1 MKWSTIIKTHNIR
14 VYDKNGDFSESL
26 FFLDENGLL
35 NVKSHTYT
43 GVHESFNVNHM
54 FLFNKHIDSMIK
66 ENFTIEILPKESGI
80 KNIVNGWLIYQE
92 NNDFVI
98 DDECGNKYYYSTYN
112 DAVQAA
118 KTMEV

>member
-35 NVKSHTYT
+35 NVKSPTYT

-54 FLFNKHIDSMIK
+54 FLFNKHIDTMIK
-66 ENFTIEILPKESGI
+66 ENFAIEILPKKSGI
-80 KNIVNGWLIYQE
+80 NL
-92 NNDFVI
+92 
-98 DDECGNKYYYSTYN
+98 
-112 DAVQAA
+112 
-118 KTMEV
+118 MEV

>member
-35 NVKSHTYT
+35 NVKNPTYT

-54 FLFNKHIDSMIK
+54 FLFNKHIDTMIK
-66 ENFTIEILPKESGI
+66 ENFAIEILPKKSDI
-80 KNIVNGWLIYQE
+80 NL
-92 NNDFVI
+92 
-98 DDECGNKYYYSTYN
+98 
-112 DAVQAA
+112 
-118 KTMEV
+118 MEV